1 MSRQQASNQY
11 DRALKAGQKYHHA
24 CVSRGEYPYTK
35 VLSDVFSEYL
45 AASHVDVGLVDIPME
60 LIVGT
65 TTAGRK
71 AAFAGNFM
79 PLLGY
84 DSEFSTK
91 WINLCEAH
99 LSETG
104 ITDPISCFEYLGY
117 FYITEGNKRVSVLK
131 SYDSPTISGYV
142 KRILPEWSEDD
153 PAVQVYYEFL
163 SFYQLSNVYD
173 VRISSKGGYAKLQA
187 MLGFAPDHVWTKDE
201 RSNFLYGFNRF
212 KAAFQK
218 LNAERLPATAGDALL
233 VWLQVNPAASLWQVD
248 KDIFKTLSNCWPD
261 VRILANG
268 SPIEVS
274 TSPSLEEKNSLTRML
289 GIGRINHLQIAFI
302 HAFDAQRSSWT
313 AAHEAGRIKL
323 EESLGERITVKTY
336 FCEQNDP
343 LAVMEQAVSE
353 GAQVIFAT
361 TPPMISACRQ
371 IAARYPNVRVLNCS
385 LSMPYAGVRTYY
397 GRIYE
402 AKMITGAIAGAM
414 AKDDHIGYVA
424 NYPIIGTVTAINAFA
439 LGARL
444 TNPRATIEL
453 RWSCVPGNPIQSLL
467 NEGIKL
473 ISNRESGTE
482 GHPFAWEWGT
492 YMVEEDGGLLPLS
505 SPRWNWGKFYEGVV
519 NSIFN
524 GTWDTLSAKE
534 PQKAVNYW
542 WGMSSGVIDVDL
554 NPSLPEGAKHIA
566 SILKT
571 GMQQGNIDPFA
582 CRLVD
587 QNGIIHS
594 EGDHVFEPH
603 ELMNMDWLLENVNGS
618 LPAFE
623 DLLPV
628 SQQLVRL
635 LGLHRNSIQPKPEEV
650 IL

>member
-11 DRALKAGQKYHHA
+11 GRALKAGQKYHHA

-35 VLSDVFSEYL
+35 VLSDVFSEYV
-45 AASHVDVGLVDIPME
+45 AASQVDIGLVDIPME

-104 ITDPISCFEYLGY
+104 ITDPIVCFEYLGY

-131 SYDSPTISGYV
+131 SYDSPTISGHV
-142 KRILPEWSEDD
+142 KRIMPEWSDDD
-153 PAVQVYYEFL
+153 PAVQVYFEFL
-163 SFYQLSNVYD
+163 DFYQLAGIYD
-173 VRISSKGGYAKLQA
+173 VKISSKGGYAKLQA
-187 MLGFAPDHVWTKDE
+187 MLGFEPDHVWTRDE
-201 RSNFLYGFNRF
+201 RSEFLYGFGRF
-212 KAAFQK
+212 KEAFQK
-218 LNAERLPATAGDALL
+218 LNTEHLPITPGDALL
-233 VWLQVNPAASLWQVD
+233 VWLQVNPAATLSQIGT
-248 KDIFKTLSNCWPD
+248 DIQKTLTNCWPD

-268 SPIEVS
+268 SPIAVS
-274 TSPSLEEKNSLTRML
+274 TSPDSEEKSSLTRML
-289 GIGRINHLQIAFI
+289 GIGRINHLRIAFI

-313 AAHEAGRIKL
+313 AAHETGRIKL
-323 EESLGERITVKTY
+323 EESLGDRVTVKTY

-343 LAVMEQAVSE
+343 MDVMEQAVAE

-371 IAARYPNVRVLNCS
+371 IAARHPNVRVLNCS
-385 LSMPYAGVRTYY
+385 LSMPYAGIRTYY

-402 AKMITGAIAGAM
+402 AKFITGAIAGAM
-414 AKDDHIGYVA
+414 AKSDRIGYVA
-424 NYPIIGTVTAINAFA
+424 HYPIIGSVTAINAFA

-444 TNPRATIEL
+444 TNPSAKIVL
-453 RWSCVPGNPIQSLL
+453 RWSCVPGNPIRSLL
-467 NEGIKL
+467 NEGITM
-473 ISNRESGTE
+473 ISNRETGTE
-482 GHPFAWEWGT
+482 GHPLAWEWGT
-492 YMVEEDGGLLPLS
+492 YMMQEDGSVLPLS
-505 SPRWNWGKFYEGVV
+505 TPRWNWGKFYEGVV

-524 GTWDTLSAKE
+524 GSWDALGAKE
-534 PQKAVNYW
+534 AQKAVNYW
-542 WGMSSGVIDVDL
+542 WGMSSGVIEVDL
-554 NPSLPEGAKHIA
+554 NPSLPDGAKQIA
-566 SILKT
+566 SILQN
-571 GMQQGNIDPFA
+571 GLLQGCVQPFDTH
-582 CRLVD
+582 LVD
-587 QNGIIHS
+587 QNGIEHD
-594 EGDHVFEPH
+594 GALYNDPH
-603 ELMNMDWLLENVNGS
+603 ELMNMDWLLDNIEGGI
-618 LPAFE
+618 PAFDE
-623 DLLPV
+623 LLPV

>member
-11 DRALKAGQKYHHA
+11 GRALKAGQKYHHA

-35 VLSDVFSEYL
+35 VLSDVFSEYV
-45 AASHVDVGLVDIPME
+45 AASQVDIGLVDIPME

-104 ITDPISCFEYLGY
+104 ITDPIVCFEYLGY

-131 SYDSPTISGYV
+131 SYDSPTISGHV
-142 KRILPEWSEDD
+142 KRIMPEWSDDD
-153 PAVQVYYEFL
+153 PAVQVYFEFL
-163 SFYQLSNVYD
+163 DFYQLAGIYD
-173 VRISSKGGYAKLQA
+173 VKISSKGGYAKLQA
-187 MLGFAPDHVWTKDE
+187 MLGFEPDHVWTRDE
-201 RSNFLYGFNRF
+201 RSEFLYGFGRF
-212 KAAFQK
+212 KEAFQK
-218 LNAERLPATAGDALL
+218 LNTEHLPITPGDALL
-233 VWLQVNPAASLWQVD
+233 VWLQVNPAATLSQIGT
-248 KDIFKTLSNCWPD
+248 DIQKTLTNCWPD

-268 SPIEVS
+268 SPIAVS
-274 TSPSLEEKNSLTRML
+274 TSPDSEEKSSLTRML
-289 GIGRINHLQIAFI
+289 GIGRINHLRIAFI

-313 AAHEAGRIKL
+313 AAHETGRIKL
-323 EESLGERITVKTY
+323 EESLGDRVTVKTY

-343 LAVMEQAVSE
+343 MDVMEQAVAE

-371 IAARYPNVRVLNCS
+371 IAARHPNVRVLNCS
-385 LSMPYAGVRTYY
+385 LSMPYAGIRTYY

-402 AKMITGAIAGAM
+402 AKFITGAIAGAM
-414 AKDDHIGYVA
+414 AKSDRIGYVA
-424 NYPIIGTVTAINAFA
+424 HYPIIGSVTAINAFA

-444 TNPRATIEL
+444 TNPSAKIVL
-453 RWSCVPGNPIQSLL
+453 RWSCVPGNPIRSLL
-467 NEGIKL
+467 NEGITM
-473 ISNRESGTE
+473 ISNRETGTE
-482 GHPFAWEWGT
+482 GHPLAWEWGT
-492 YMVEEDGGLLPLS
+492 YMMQEDGSFLPLS
-505 SPRWNWGKFYEGVV
+505 TPRWNWGKFYEGVV

-524 GTWDTLSAKE
+524 GSWDALGAKE
-534 PQKAVNYW
+534 AQKAVNYW
-542 WGMSSGVIDVDL
+542 WGMSSGVIEVDL
-554 NPSLPEGAKHIA
+554 NPSLPDGAKQIA
-566 SILKT
+566 SILQN
-571 GMQQGNIDPFA
+571 GLLQGCVQPFDTH
-582 CRLVD
+582 LVD
-587 QNGIIHS
+587 QNGIEHD
-594 EGDHVFEPH
+594 GALYNDPH
-603 ELMNMDWLLENVNGS
+603 ELMNMDWLLDNIEGGI
-618 LPAFE
+618 PAFDE
-623 DLLPV
+623 LLPV